1 MNNYNLVPY
10 LKVRG
15 MNELSRRSFTKLV
28 ALSGTS
34 MFLSPLF
41 SSGKNIFD
49 IPYYDDIGI
58 QLWSVGNLLRS
69 DPEGTLSSLAELGIK
84 QVELPMFTMVGSI
97 APMLKKYG
105 LKPTSRH
112 FPFAY
117 VTGNWDFI
125 QKNKLP
131 VPEDK
136 SFESVVEDASKHNVK
151 HLVMPN
157 LFPNERG
164 DIDQYK
170 IIAHRLNQ
178 IGEICQQAGIQLN
191 YHNHNFEFHP
201 IEGILPFDVIM
212 NETDPKL
219 VSFQL
224 DVYYLYI
231 MGMNPVE
238 EAEDLRLL
246 LRYKY

>member
-1 MNNYNLVPY
+1 
-10 LKVRG
+10 
-15 MNELSRRSFTKLV
+15 
-28 ALSGTS
+28 
-34 MFLSPLF
+34 
-41 SSGKNIFD
+41 
-49 IPYYDDIGI
+49 
-58 QLWSVGNLLRS
+58 
-69 DPEGTLSSLAELGIK
+69 
-84 QVELPMFTMVGSI
+84 MFTMVGSI

-201 IEGILPFDVIM
+201 KEGLLPFDVIM

-231 MGMNPVE
+231 MGMNPAGFIGELGNRTKLLHLKDLNKRNNSSDLISLNKNKPSRELWDETVALGTGLLDFESILATAKKNNVE
-238 EAEDLRLL
+238 NFYIEVEGVQSNSLEVIKQSIEHIKSLGI
-246 LRYKY
+246 